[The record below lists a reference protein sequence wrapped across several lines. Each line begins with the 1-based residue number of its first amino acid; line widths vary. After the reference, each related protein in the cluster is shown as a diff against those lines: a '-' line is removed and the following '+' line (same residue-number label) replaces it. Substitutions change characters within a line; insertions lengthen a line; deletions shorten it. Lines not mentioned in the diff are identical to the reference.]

1 MTRKALGRGLS
12 VLLGDDAAAPSELHQ
27 VPTDL
32 IDPNPF
38 QPRHTFSEESLREL
52 ADSIQSTGVVQP
64 VLVRKIDSR
73 YQLVA
78 GERRWRASLLAK
90 LPAIPALVR
99 TIDDKE
105 ALELALTE
113 NLLREDL
120 NPVDIANAY
129 KALQEKFGL
138 NHEQIAARLGVSRT
152 AVTNT
157 LRLLRLPAP
166 ILSLIAKGELSAG
179 HARPLLAL
187 ANPEAQIHAA
197 TVFLEQGLSARQ
209 AEAWVA
215 QASAAPDEASPAR
228 PQPKAEDPN
237 IRSAVTELER
247 ALGTRV
253 KIVGNGQRG
262 KIEISYFSQEDLNRL
277 YDYLMGR
284 SVQ

>member
-12 VLLGDDAAAPSELHQ
+12 VLLGDNPAAPSELQ
-27 VPTDL
+27 KVPTDL

-38 QPRHTFSEESLREL
+38 QPRRTFSEESLREL
-52 ADSIQSTGVVQP
+52 ADSIQVTGVVQP
-64 VLVRKIDSR
+64 VLVRKVDSR

-90 LPAIPALVR
+90 IPAIPALVR
-99 TIDDKE
+99 TISDKE

-120 NPVDIANAY
+120 NPIDVANAY
-129 KALQEKFGL
+129 KSLQEQFGL
-138 NHEQIAARLGVSRT
+138 NHEEIAARLGISRV

-166 ILSLIAKGELSAG
+166 ILSLIAKGELSPG

-187 ANPEAQIHAA
+187 ANPEDQIHAA

-215 QASAAPDEASPAR
+215 QATTPRDEAGPEPA
-228 PQPKAEDPN
+228 KAEDPN

-262 KIEISYFSQEDLNRL
+262 KIEISYFSQEDLNRI
-277 YDYLMGR
+277 YEYLMGR
-284 SVQ
+284 PVQ